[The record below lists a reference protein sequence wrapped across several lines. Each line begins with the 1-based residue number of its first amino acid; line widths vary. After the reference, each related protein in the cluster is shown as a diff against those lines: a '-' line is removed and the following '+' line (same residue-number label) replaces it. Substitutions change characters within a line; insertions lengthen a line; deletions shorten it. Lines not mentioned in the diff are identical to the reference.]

1 MLISSLSMDML
12 HLIVNCE
19 TLHCVWHILEQAL
32 TSSFNPR
39 IMQLDDSF
47 QDLRQGGHLGT
58 IYLHKAKALFDELI
72 AADRPFSLMIS
83 IYTCSMDFGVSLK
96 T

>member
-1 MLISSLSMDML
+1 MDML